1 MESSSYRYRIFRYV
15 DPAAPF
21 QEKELGQE
29 LFNLRFQKATG
40 QLSNTAAVGKI
51 KKDLAKVKTVIQEI
65 EMKGDPNRG

>member
-1 MESSSYRYRIFRYV
+1 LKAQELRDLNIEELLV
-15 DPAAPF
+15 K
-21 QEKELGQE
+21 EKELGQE

-65 EMKGDPNRG
+65 EMKGDPNRV